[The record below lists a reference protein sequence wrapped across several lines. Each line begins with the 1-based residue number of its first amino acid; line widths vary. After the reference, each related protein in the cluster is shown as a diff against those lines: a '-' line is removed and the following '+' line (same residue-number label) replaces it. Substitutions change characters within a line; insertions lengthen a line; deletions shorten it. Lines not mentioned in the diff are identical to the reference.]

1 MEKPIFINPDE
12 ILLVICTN
20 ENANTARSGPFYDE
34 MEVLNFLSSIE
45 DVERIIRVELST
57 NRWEDI
63 SEEIAE
69 AYIKENA
76 ESCFYEMIEHPFVE
90 YSDAYEAF
98 RKDLEDQKIDDEIY
112 GTYEEQHRLR
122 LSDVL

>member
-1 MEKPIFINPDE
+1 MKKLIFINSDE
-12 ILLVICTN
+12 ILLAMCSN
-20 ENANTARSGPFYDE
+20 ESENTAQSGPFYDE
-34 MEVLNFLSSIE
+34 TEVLNFLSGID
-45 DVERIIRVELST
+45 DVEKIIRIELST

-69 AYIKENA
+69 EYLDQNSWMLDE
-76 ESCFYEMIEHPFVE
+76 ESDVPPFVE
-90 YSDAYEAF
+90 YSNAYEIF
-98 RKDLEDQKIDDEIY
+98 KKDLEDQKIDDEIY

>member
-1 MEKPIFINPDE
+1 MKKPIFINPNE
-12 ILLVICTN
+12 ILLAMCSN
-20 ENANTARSGPFYDE
+20 ENENTAHSGPFYDE
-34 MEVLNFLSSIE
+34 TEVLNFLSDID
-45 DVERIIRVELST
+45 DVEKIIRIELST

-69 AYIKENA
+69 AYLDQSSWMLDE
-76 ESCFYEMIEHPFVE
+76 ESDIPSFVE

-98 RKDLEDQKIDDEIY
+98 KKDLEDQKIDDEIY

-122 LSDVL
+122 LSDVI